1 MSRSKPIKFEHMD
14 YYIELGLNISHYR
27 KRLGMTQLELAEK
40 ANMSRS
46 FISVI
51 EAASII
57 KPISLEMLFCISDAL
72 GIKPDALL
80 KFPD

>member
-14 YYIELGLNISHYR
+14 YYIEI
-27 KRLGMTQLELAEK
+27 GMTQLELAEK
-40 ANMSRS
+40 ANISRS

-72 GIKPDALL
+72 GITPDALL